1 MRARSLVGSLPLH
14 APVCWPLQSV
24 YGPCDS
30 ATCCSTVHERCRGM
44 PATPSLPLDK
54 PLLGLSQTT
63 CRYRCAG
70 CRRRRSSSKVCV
82 GWGEAAGMWD
92 TRSMAHPHRPFLI
105 NDTLSSRN
113 TILLKRDQSKTHRPV
128 MLPYDYTYRVYIV
141 LSRMQRGF
149 HVLTHISSGAF
160 KGVWCRADCC
170 DTAGVWH
177 IPHEC
182 QQVHPLRC
190 RRCLAARFTC

>member
-1 MRARSLVGSLPLH
+1 MLFHRTRTVSWHASYPPLSLSTNLSSACRRQRA
-14 APVCWPLQSV
+14 
-24 YGPCDS
+24 
-30 ATCCSTVHERCRGM
+30 ATAALAAEGVAHQ
-44 PATPSLPLDK
+44 A
-54 PLLGLSQTT
+54 
-63 CRYRCAG
+63 RCA
-70 CRRRRSSSKVCV
+70 SV
-82 GWGEAAGMWD
+82 GGEAAGMWD